1 MLPRSRHRP
10 VCVPPLLSLV
20 MVIGTEGQGTCQI
33 AAQRLPKRK
42 APQIRA
48 GLSERDRKNRG
59 SEVRRAPRNHPKFS
73 SPILHMQ
80 RSQCLEPVEQ
90 GNAMAVKAVHASTSA
105 PELPFGGRSTTVGGL
120 MPLGRARCG
129 DPARP
134 RTLGKMSRLLVP
146 SLAKFPA
153 LANFCG
159 RALFADFC
167 GRALFNVLAQHERP
181 KPSARSRGTN
191 ACAGSHNEGPRD
203 GHPDDRSCGRY
214 DKLADRAP
222 LSKLTG
228 GSHRQTSSRARR
240 AAQNKDALARGVVAA
255 TSNVPRCSPRGLIR
269 TLHRVLKIKA
279 PQIPAGLRRGT
290 LGDWGAEA
298 ESPSCSN
305 NALRN
310 PFVPCCLI
318 SF

>member
-1 MLPRSRHRP
+1 
-10 VCVPPLLSLV
+10 
-20 MVIGTEGQGTCQI
+20 
-33 AAQRLPKRK
+33 
-42 APQIRA
+42 
-48 GLSERDRKNRG
+48 
-59 SEVRRAPRNHPKFS
+59 
-73 SPILHMQ
+73 MQ

-159 RALFADFC
+159 RALF
-167 GRALFNVLAQHERP
+167 NVLAQHERP

-191 ACAGSHNEGPRD
+191 ACAGSHNEEPRD
-203 GHPDDRSCGRY
+203 GHPDDPSCGRY

-255 TSNVPRCSPRGLIR
+255 TAMFQGVPR
-269 TLHRVLKIKA
+269 
-279 PQIPAGLRRGT
+279 
-290 LGDWGAEA
+290 GD
-298 ESPSCSN
+298 
-305 NALRN
+305 
-310 PFVPCCLI
+310 
-318 SF
+318 

>member
-1 MLPRSRHRP
+1 
-10 VCVPPLLSLV
+10 
-20 MVIGTEGQGTCQI
+20 
-33 AAQRLPKRK
+33 
-42 APQIRA
+42 
-48 GLSERDRKNRG
+48 
-59 SEVRRAPRNHPKFS
+59 
-73 SPILHMQ
+73 
-80 RSQCLEPVEQ
+80 
-90 GNAMAVKAVHASTSA
+90 MAVKAVHASTSA
-105 PELPFGGRSTTVGGL
+105 PGLPFGGRSTTVGGL
-120 MPLGRARCG
+120 MPVGRARCG

-222 LSKLTG
+222 LSKLNRRKSPPNVQAAPG
-228 GSHRQTSSRARR
+228 R

-255 TSNVPRCSPRGLIR
+255 TSNVPRCSPRGLICAR
-269 TLHRVLKIKA
+269 HRVPNKS
-279 PQIPAGLRRGT
+279 PADTRG
-290 LGDWGAEA
+290 A
-298 ESPSCSN
+298 
-305 NALRN
+305 
-310 PFVPCCLI
+310 
-318 SF
+318 